1 MVYFSEEVGIDRI
14 KPGLT
19 MKIEFDSIEEFT
31 GGELKSTVTDVDLDT
46 VKAEVHSKVS
56 IPAKETVKLSVMDK
70 GVVYTFYAVPVEN
83 VENNGIQKITFRLK
97 SSIRQMQKRRFLRTE
112 FVAIGT
118 FKTAEKDDVFN
129 FMTKDISAGGLR
141 FLTNGYA
148 DLGQIIIINMLLDEN
163 VRFKDQKAQ
172 IVRKVDMKLSD
183 LNEYGATFL
192 DLNPS
197 LEDKIKR
204 FVSENELKARGSKE

>member
-1 MVYFSEEVGIDRI
+1 SI
-14 KPGLT
+14 K
-19 MKIEFDSIEEFT
+19 EFT
-31 GGELKSTVTDVDLDT
+31 GGELKSTITDVDLNT
-46 VKAEVHSKVS
+46 VKVEIPSKVS
-56 IPAKETVKLSVMDK
+56 IPAEETIKLSVIDK
-70 GVVYTFYAVPVEN
+70 GAVYTFYAASIEN
-83 VENNGIQKITFRLK
+83 VEENGIQKITFKLK

-118 FKTAEKDDVFN
+118 FKIAGKDDVFN

-141 FLTNGYA
+141 FLTNSYV
-148 DLGQIIIINMLLDEN
+148 DLGQIIIINMLLNEN
-163 VRFKDQKAQ
+163 LGFKDQKAQ

-197 LEDKIKR
+197 FEDKIKR
-204 FVSENELKARGSKE
+204 FVSENELKVRKSKE

>member
-1 MVYFSEEVGIDRI
+1 MVYFSEEVGLDRI

-19 MKIEFDSIEEFT
+19 MKIEIDSIKEFT
-31 GGELKSTVTDVDLDT
+31 GGELKSTITDVNSDT
-46 VKAEVHSKVS
+46 VRAEILSKTS
-56 IPAKETVKLSVMDK
+56 IPTEETVKLSVVGK

-83 VENNGIQKITFRLK
+83 VEENGIQKITFKLK

-118 FKTAEKDDVFN
+118 FKIDGKDDFFN

-141 FLTNGYA
+141 FLTNGRV

-163 VRFKDQKAQ
+163 LRFKDQKAQ

-192 DLNPS
+192 DLNSS
-197 LEDKIKR
+197 LEEKIKR
-204 FVSENELKARGSKE
+204 FVSKNELKTRESKE

>member
-19 MKIEFDSIEEFT
+19 MKIELDSIKEFT
-31 GGELKSTVTDVDLDT
+31 GGELRSTVTDVDLDT
-46 VKAEVHSKVS
+46 VKAEISSKVS
-56 IPAKETVKLSVMDK
+56 IPVEETVKLSVMDK

-163 VRFKDQKAQ
+163 VRLKDQKAQ